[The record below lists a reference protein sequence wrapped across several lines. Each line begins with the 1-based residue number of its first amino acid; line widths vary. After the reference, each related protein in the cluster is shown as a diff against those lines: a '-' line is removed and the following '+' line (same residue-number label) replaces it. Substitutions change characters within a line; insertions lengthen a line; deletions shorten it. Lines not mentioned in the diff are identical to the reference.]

1 VRGCDVIYSYSQPVF
16 DMECSSIPGGRGF
29 KFIPNPL
36 SPEIVEIPTLTHV
49 ETGDVGSL
57 LLPQI

>member
-1 VRGCDVIYSYSQPVF
+1 MCAYVQPVF
-16 DMECSSIPGGRGF
+16 DMECASIPGGRGF
-29 KFIPNPL
+29 KFIPKPL

-57 LLPQI
+57 LLPEI

>member
-1 VRGCDVIYSYSQPVF
+1 
-16 DMECSSIPGGRGF
+16 MKCSSIPGGCGF
-29 KFIPNPL
+29 KFIPKTL

-49 ETGDVGSL
+49 ETGDVGNL